1 MVLSPQSPAAAIVS
15 EHRACTYRRLRQLT
29 VHSFGRSRESE
40 RYRDSFGRSGIAAV
54 PPYALWNRFA
64 FAVPFHSFG
73 RSRLFPHFSDSFG
86 RSMRDLTLR
95 HLSKGML
102 SLVGAIMLCCW
113 DVGMCRNLYRLIPCI
128 LLFHRSLLNVQDYRL
143 IIIAII
149 AMSCASSTLS
159 CLL

>member
-1 MVLSPQSPAAAIVS
+1 MLSPQSPAAAIVS
-15 EHRACTYRRLRQLT
+15 ENRACTYRRLRQLT
-29 VHSFGRSRESE
+29 VHSFRRSRESE

-73 RSRLFPHFSDSFG
+73 RS
-86 RSMRDLTLR
+86 MRDLTLR

-113 DVGMCRNLYRLIPCI
+113 DMGMCRSLYRLIPCI
-128 LLFHRSLLNVQDYRL
+128 LLFHRSLLDVQDYRL
-143 IIIAII
+143 IIITIIAII

-159 CLL
+159 CSL